1 MNATERP
8 ALVQTLRALWM
19 VEIQEGDMDLV
30 DKAVQEKVKASRS
43 IPGDVGV
50 RANLLH
56 KRWAV
61 ANEVDLDE
69 ESINEES
76 FRPMRESSRK
86 DRVECTQCGKSYS
99 N

>member
-1 MNATERP
+1 MNATEKP
-8 ALVQTLRALWM
+8 VLVETLRALCM
-19 VEIQEGDMDLV
+19 VEMQEGDMALV
-30 DKAVQEKVKASRS
+30 DKAVQDKVKASRS
-43 IPGDVGV
+43 V
-50 RANLLH
+50 RDNLLY

>member
-19 VEIQEGDMDLV
+19 VEMQEGDMALV
-30 DKAVQEKVKASRS
+30 DKAVQDKVKASRS
-43 IPGDVGV
+43 V
-50 RANLLH
+50 RDNLLY

-69 ESINEES
+69 ESINEEF

-86 DRVECTQCGKSYS
+86 DRVEC
-99 N
+99 